1 MRVVHACT
9 GNMYGGIESA
19 LHALARHRGYAKGL
33 DQQFATCFEGRLA
46 EELRSSGVEV
56 EVFGP
61 AKYTKP
67 WTIRAARVK
76 FRRFLLR
83 SKPDVVICHGAWTH
97 GVCAPVARR
106 LGIFLIYWQ
115 HDLISPGAV
124 QGVGFVEG
132 WRRRSS
138 RFERIASRTPPD
150 LVIVNTHFTAKS
162 TPEIFPGVP
171 VEVLY
176 YPVEVHPPPADAAL
190 LRSEVRRELKTPE
203 NAVVIAMTCRLEPY
217 KGHALLLPA
226 LALLRD
232 RPNWI
237 MWIAGGVQREKD
249 RDYLE
254 GLIASTKSLGIADRV
269 FFLGQRS
276 DVPRLLSAADIFCQP
291 NIGPEPFGIAFIEA
305 MGAALPVVTT
315 RIGGAVEIVNDR
327 CGLLVTPDDPQA
339 LAETLG
345 RLIDDPGLR
354 RSLGAA
360 GPESARS
367 LCDPDM
373 ILNRLEAVFHLAKDG
388 SRPATPQ
395 PSPV

>member
-19 LHALARHRGYAKGL
+19 LYTLARHRDCAKEL

-46 EELRSSGVEV
+46 EELRDSGAKV

-61 AKYTKP
+61 AKFTRP
-67 WTIRAARVK
+67 WTILAARSK
-76 FRRFLLR
+76 FRRFLIR
-83 SKPDVVICHGAWTH
+83 SKPDVVICHGAWAH
-97 GVCAPVARR
+97 AVCGPAARR

-124 QGVGFVEG
+124 QGVGFIEG
-132 WRRRSS
+132 LRRRSS
-138 RFERIASRTPPD
+138 RFERIAARTPPD

-171 VEVLY
+171 VEVMY
-176 YPVEVHPPPADAAL
+176 YPVEIHPPMTDRAV
-190 LRSEVRRELKTPE
+190 LRSEVRRELKTAE
-203 NAVVIAMTCRLEPY
+203 DAVVIAMTCRLEPY

-249 RDYLE
+249 RVYLD
-254 GLIASTKSLGIADRV
+254 GLIASAESLGIGDRV
-269 FFLGQRS
+269 CFLGQRS
-276 DVPRLLSAADIFCQP
+276 DVPRLLNAADIFCQP
-291 NIGPEPFGIAFIEA
+291 NIGPEPFGIAFVEA
-305 MGAALPVVTT
+305 MGAALPVITT
-315 RIGGAVEIVNDR
+315 RIGGAVEVVNDE
-327 CGLLVTPDDPQA
+327 CGLLVPPGDPQA
-339 LAETLG
+339 LAEALG

-354 RSLGAA
+354 QSLGAA
-360 GPESARS
+360 GPERARS
-367 LCDPDM
+367 LCDPDV
-373 ILNRLEAVFHLAKDG
+373 ILNRLKTIVHATKSGAKPIA
-388 SRPATPQ
+388 RQPLPA
-395 PSPV
+395 